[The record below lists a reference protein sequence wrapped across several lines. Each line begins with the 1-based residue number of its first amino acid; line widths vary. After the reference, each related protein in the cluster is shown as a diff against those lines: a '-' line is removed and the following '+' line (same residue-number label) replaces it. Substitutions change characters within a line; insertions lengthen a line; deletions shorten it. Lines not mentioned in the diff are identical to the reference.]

1 MVVFLGKAQ
10 AASGVTP
17 SSRPVAKTR
26 EAAKAL
32 TSVLALEHE
41 RRQRQA
47 VCWLLTLFGTQEG
60 FDVSL
65 AMPQVIRATYIN
77 LDACSFLIAGEE
89 PSVARD
95 ARPRKQNQAWFV
107 SILIRDLAAAT
118 SMLRARCASEHPGT
132 LAVPSRRLHDASD
145 ARSISTHVQNKTIVS
160 VSGSGATRRRSQCPE
175 LATSV
180 CSIEIF
186 AALVDARGN
195 SAARSTLH

>member
-1 MVVFLGKAQ
+1 MGKAQ
-10 AASGVTP
+10 AANGVTT
-17 SSRPVAKTR
+17 SNRPVAKTR

-47 VCWLLTLFGTQEG
+47 VCWLLTLFGAQED

-65 AMPQVIRATYIN
+65 ATPQVIRVTYIN

-107 SILIRDLAAAT
+107 SILIRDLAATT
-118 SMLRARCASEHPGT
+118 SMLRERCASEHPGT

-145 ARSISTHVQNKTIVS
+145 ARSISTHV
-160 VSGSGATRRRSQCPE
+160 
-175 LATSV
+175 
-180 CSIEIF
+180 
-186 AALVDARGN
+186 
-195 SAARSTLH
+195 

>member
-1 MVVFLGKAQ
+1 MGKTQ
-10 AASGVTP
+10 AANGVTT
-17 SSRPVAKTR
+17 SSMPVAKTR
-26 EAAKAL
+26 HAAKAL

-41 RRQRQA
+41 RSCSRQRQA
-47 VCWLLTLFGTQEG
+47 VSWLLTLFGTQG
-60 FDVSL
+60 DFNVPI
-65 AMPQVIRATYIN
+65 ATPQVIRVTYIN

-132 LAVPSRRLHDASD
+132 LAVPSRQLHDASD
-145 ARSISTHVQNKTIVS
+145 ARPISTHVQNKSIVS
-160 VSGSGATRRRSQCPE
+160 VPGSGATRRRSQCPA
-175 LATSV
+175 LPTSV